1 MIDFFFAQYANY
13 PASEIALE
21 LIGVFFGLASV
32 WFAKKD
38 NILVFPTGLISTFI
52 YAYLL
57 WKWELLGDSM
67 INGYYFIMSIYGWYH
82 WTRKKGDVEEFPVSR
97 ISKKEKQTA
106 IVIFILTLVFVYL
119 VYQYFDKFI
128 NWFNYVDTFLT
139 AVFFVGMWL
148 MAKRKIENW
157 IFWIVGDFISIPLY
171 FFKGYTFTSL
181 QYLIFT
187 VLAVYGYLEW
197 KEILNK
203 KESDQEAFLNNNSL

>member
-1 MIDFFFAQYANY
+1 MIDFLFAQYANY

-32 WFAKKD
+32 WFAKKN
-38 NILVFPTGLISTFI
+38 NILAFPTGLVSTFI

-67 INGYYFIMSIYGWYH
+67 INGYYFVMSIYGWYH
-82 WTRKKGDVEEFPVSR
+82 WTRKKDDVVEFPISLVS
-97 ISKKEKQTA
+97 IKEKFTA
-106 IVIFILTLVFVYL
+106 SVIFVLTLVFVYL

-128 NWFNYVDTFLT
+128 NWYNYVDTLLT
-139 AVFFVGMWL
+139 AIFFVGMWL
-148 MAKRKIENW
+148 MARRKIENW

-171 FFKGYTFTSL
+171 FCKGYTFTSL

-187 VLAVYGYLEW
+187 ILAVFAYFEW
-197 KEILNK
+197 KGILMNQDLQV
-203 KESDQEAFLNNNSL
+203 EERAVVNNS